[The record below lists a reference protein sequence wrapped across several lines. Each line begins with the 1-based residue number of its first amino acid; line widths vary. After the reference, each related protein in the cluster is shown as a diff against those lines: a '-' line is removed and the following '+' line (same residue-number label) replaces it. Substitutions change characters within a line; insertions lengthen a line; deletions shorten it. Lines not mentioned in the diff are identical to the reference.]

1 MTNARS
7 GSAETLTP
15 RLAWAPSLHQ
25 VGLTV
30 ILSGIFV
37 ASLAPY
43 LNTDLWWHLRT
54 GQMIVSSGSIPD
66 RDTLSFTAD
75 GARWLNHEWLAEVA
89 FFKVHEMAGI
99 LGLLIVVASIVT
111 AAFSVMYIR
120 MRVRGASPL
129 IALVVLVCAW
139 IASINS
145 IYLRIQPF
153 TLLLLAVYLL
163 LLDEFRRTARRKLL
177 LPLPALMLLWAN
189 VHGGFAV
196 GLAVIVIALVGAAL
210 DRRSGNSSLGP
221 RDIRALL
228 VCLIA
233 STLASLATPGGLET
247 LLYPFRFVTPNFFTE
262 NINESQRPGFADP
275 ISLAFELLL
284 LGLIAS
290 ALVRKKPVSWAD
302 ALLILGFTH
311 LGLSQLRHMSVFAF
325 AAAPVLA
332 GFATDAMSI
341 MREGKAASTLRPA
354 GRGLAAL
361 HITILLAALLVLGAI
376 ASQYLSEDTLRSV
389 EHKDY
394 PAAACDFLRSGE
406 WGTNIIADY
415 RWGGYILW
423 NLGPP
428 FRTFIDGRADTVFA
442 ESTFRTYLRIFS
454 LQPGWEA
461 ALRNSA
467 ADLVLVEPQSRLAAA
482 ISNGGEWKELYR
494 DAVAVVFGRDRSS
507 NDASVP
513 ADAANSSER
522 SSE

>member
-1 MTNARS
+1 MTNAHS
-7 GSAETLTP
+7 VSAETPTRHLP
-15 RLAWAPSLHQ
+15 WAPSLYH

-30 ILSGIFV
+30 ILAGIFV

-54 GQMIVSSGSIPD
+54 GEMIVSSGSIPD
-66 RDTLSFTAD
+66 RDTLSFTAA
-75 GARWLNHEWLAEVA
+75 GAPWLNHEWLAEV
-89 FFKVHEMAGI
+89 FFFRVHEAAGI
-99 LGLLIVVASIVT
+99 LGLLILVASVVT

-120 MRVRGASPL
+120 MRMRGAAPL

-145 IYLRIQPF
+145 VYLRIQPF
-153 TLLLLAVYLL
+153 TLLLLAVFLL
-163 LLDEFRRTARRKLL
+163 LLDEFRRTGRRKLL

-196 GLAVIVIALVGAAL
+196 GLAVIVVALVGAAL
-210 DRRSGNSSLGP
+210 DRRSGDLRLGP
-221 RDIRALL
+221 GDLRALF
-228 VCLIA
+228 VCLIV

-247 LLYPFRFVTPNFFTE
+247 FLYPFRFISPNFFTE

-275 ISLAFELLL
+275 ITLAFELLL
-284 LGLIAS
+284 LGLVAS
-290 ALVRKKPVSWAD
+290 ALLRSKRASWAD
-302 ALLILGFTH
+302 VLLIVGFTH
-311 LGLSQLRHMSVFAF
+311 LGLSQLRHMSVFAV
-325 AAAPVLA
+325 AAAPILA
-332 GFATDAMSI
+332 GFATEALGNL
-341 MREGKAASTLRPA
+341 RVGKRTSAPRTV
-354 GRGLAAL
+354 GRGLASL
-361 HITILLAALLVLGAI
+361 HMAILLAALLILAAI
-376 ASQYLSEDTLRSV
+376 ASQYLSADTLRSV
-389 EHKDY
+389 ERKDY

-423 NLGPP
+423 NLGSP

-461 ALRNSA
+461 ALKNSA

-482 ISNGGEWKELYR
+482 ISRGGEWKELYR
-494 DAVAVVFGRDRSS
+494 DGVAVVFSRARSA
-507 NDASVP
+507 NGAPLP
-513 ADAANSSER
+513 ADAENSSER

>member
-1 MTNARS
+1 MTNATDRA
-7 GSAETLTP
+7 AEATP
-15 RLAWAPSLHQ
+15 PPWAPSLHQ

-30 ILSGIFV
+30 ILAGIFV

-54 GQMIVSSGSIPD
+54 GEMIVSSGSIPD

-75 GARWLNHEWLAEVA
+75 GAPWLNHEWLAEVV
-89 FFKVHEMAGI
+89 FFRVHEAGGI
-99 LGLLIVVASIVT
+99 LGLLILVASVVT
-111 AAFSVMYIR
+111 AAFSIMYVR
-120 MRVRGASPL
+120 MRRRGAAPL
-129 IALVVLVCAW
+129 IALIVLVCAW

-163 LLDEFRRTARRKLL
+163 LLDEFRRTGRRKLL
-177 LPLPALMLLWAN
+177 LPLPVLMLLWAN

-196 GLAVIVIALVGAAL
+196 GLAVIAIALVGASL
-210 DRRSGNSSLGP
+210 DRRSGASSLGP
-221 RDIRALL
+221 GDIRALV
-228 VCLIA
+228 VCLAA
-233 STLASLATPGGLET
+233 STLASFATPGGLET
-247 LLYPFRFVTPNFFTE
+247 FLYPFRFVSPNFFTE

-290 ALVRKKPVSWAD
+290 ALVRRKSTSWAD
-302 ALLILGFTH
+302 VLLILGVAH
-311 LGLSQLRHMSVFAF
+311 LGLSQLRHMSVFAV

-332 GFATDAMSI
+332 GFATDAMETL
-341 MREGKAASTLRPA
+341 RRGKTPSAVRPA

-361 HITILLAALLVLGAI
+361 HIAILVAALLVLAAI
-376 ASQYLSEDTLRSV
+376 ASQYLSDVTLRSV
-389 EHKDY
+389 ERKDY

-423 NLGPP
+423 NLGSP

-467 ADLVLVEPQSRLAAA
+467 AVLVLVEPQSRLAAA
-482 ISNGGEWKELYR
+482 LSKEREWQELYR
-494 DAVAVVFGRDRSS
+494 DGAAVVFGRAGSTNRAPSS
-507 NDASVP
+507 GE
-513 ADAANSSER
+513 AANSSER